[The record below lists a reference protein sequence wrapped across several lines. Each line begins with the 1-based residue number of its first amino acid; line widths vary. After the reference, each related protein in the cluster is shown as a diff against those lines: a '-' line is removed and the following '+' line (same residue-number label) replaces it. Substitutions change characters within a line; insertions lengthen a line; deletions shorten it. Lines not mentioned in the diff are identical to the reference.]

1 MMICPRR
8 FGQTKIQFDNSNLII
23 MVRIMPPKGKIKKIS
38 KSNLVLKPS
47 NIGPKSMLKMLTAT
61 EFHVDFDSGIKMGGC
76 LAK

>member
-1 MMICPRR
+1 MIGCPQTVLQCLVMMAPAWGLSVLRA
-8 FGQTKIQFDNSNLII
+8 
-23 MVRIMPPKGKIKKIS
+23 PKGKIKKMS
-38 KSNLVLKPS
+38 KSNLALKPS